1 MFVLNKYLEM
11 QHQGDIDDVKENCT
25 IDDFPEEMSA
35 EKADSLL
42 HNPKFIEEV
51 ADCYRGHLDNSD
63 GWYYILKDSLMEV
76 AQKYL

>member
-1 MFVLNKYLEM
+1 MLNLNNYFEM

-35 EKADSLL
+35 EKADELL
-42 HNPKFIEEV
+42 HNPNFIEEV
-51 ADCYRGHLDNSD
+51 ADCYRHHLDNTD